1 MLNTEI
7 YLNNLEKIDFRN
19 EKKIIF
25 LESEKYIVKLFRFLK
40 FKEIYHKRKINSV
53 YFETFDFKD
62 LLNTIDGEKNR
73 SKLRLRWYG
82 KLFNDST
89 VPVLENKIK
98 INNQNFKIK
107 EELNKVNFFNNISV
121 EKISDLIEK
130 SNIDEKIKL
139 KCKTR
144 KPNIL
149 ISYERQY
156 FMFKNIRITLDDK
169 LFSLNFYRKKKIEK
183 SDMIKRKKF
192 SIVEL
197 KYKDDDYE
205 DVIKITSNFKNRVR
219 KFSKYEYSLIGA

>member
-1 MLNTEI
+1 MLNRET
-7 YLNNLEKIDFRN
+7 YPNNLEKIDFRN

-25 LESEKYIVKLFRFLK
+25 LESEEFVVKLFSFLK
-40 FKEIYHKRKINSV
+40 FKEIYHKRKINSI

-73 SKLRLRWYG
+73 SKLRVRWYG
-82 KLFNDST
+82 KTFNNST
-89 VPVLENKIK
+89 IPVLENKIK

-107 EELNKVNFFNNISV
+107 QKLNEVNFLNNITV
-121 EKISDLIEK
+121 EKISDLIKK

-139 KCKTR
+139 KCKIR

-156 FMFKNIRITLDDK
+156 FMFNNIRITLDNK
-169 LFSLNFYRKKKIEK
+169 LFTLNFYRKKKIEE

-192 SIVEL
+192 CIIEL
-197 KYKDDDYE
+197 KYKDKDYN
-205 DVIKITSNFKNRVR
+205 DVIKITSNFKNRIR
-219 KFSKYEYSLIGA
+219 KFSKYEYSLIGV

>member
-107 EELNKVNFFNNISV
+107 EELNKVNFFNNISA

-192 SIVEL
+192 CIVEL

>member
-192 SIVEL
+192 CIVEL